1 MTVQEILEGYLAKTL
16 NMAPEALKSTLY
28 KLDDEGNPTD
38 ETADGVLEK
47 LAALDT
53 ERVKALKGA
62 TNPTALQDQYRR
74 GIKEGREA
82 LEKTLREQYGVE
94 SQATGADLVSE
105 IIAAKSNPAIDEDK
119 VKVHPLFLKVER
131 EAKAQVEATRAELEG
146 KIAEI
151 ENGFKRRQTLT
162 TVQEKALA
170 KLAELRPVLPANP
183 VVAQTQQKMF
193 AEQFNAFDYEVDPS
207 GNILVVKDGKR
218 VENNHGHPVPF
229 EELVA
234 QTAATMFE
242 FQKTDP
248 KGNGANKG
256 TVTGEAGASGGFKDE
271 ADFRQ
276 QYAKAD
282 RATQQELVKTWKA
295 QQAGG

>member
-1 MTVQEILEGYLAKTL
+1 M
-16 NMAPEALKSTLY
+16 
-28 KLDDEGNPTD
+28 
-38 ETADGVLEK
+38 
-47 LAALDT
+47 
-53 ERVKALKGA
+53 
-62 TNPTALQDQYRR
+62 
-74 GIKEGREA
+74 
-82 LEKTLREQYGVE
+82 
-94 SQATGADLVSE
+94 
-105 IIAAKSNPAIDEDK
+105 
-119 VKVHPLFLKVER
+119 
-131 EAKAQVEATRAELEG
+131 
-146 KIAEI
+146 
-151 ENGFKRRQTLT
+151 T

-170 KLAELRPVLPANP
+170 KLAELRPVLPSNP
-183 VVAQTQQKMF
+183 TVAQTQQKMF
-193 AEQFNAFDYEVDPS
+193 AEQFNAFDYELDAS

-242 FQKTDP
+242 FQKTEA

-256 TVTGEAGASGGFKDE
+256 TVTGEAGGTSGGFKDE
-271 ADFRQ
+271 ADFKQ